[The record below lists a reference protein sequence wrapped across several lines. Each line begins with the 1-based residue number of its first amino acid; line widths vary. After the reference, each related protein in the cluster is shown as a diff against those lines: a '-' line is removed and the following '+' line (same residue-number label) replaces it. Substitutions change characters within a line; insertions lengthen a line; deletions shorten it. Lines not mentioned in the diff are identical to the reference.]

1 MMEDS
6 FDPEAEQEAER
17 MCLEAVMMDE
27 YEELSAEQLSAHRT
41 RRRLSLTILPYPSA
55 HEANHVQAVLEATL
69 EPTYP
74 VLLPL
79 VSLRNAPT
87 ASHKLSEAVLQ
98 EMGTRLAEVSSE
110 HAGSVHLMALVEA
123 AREFLIARNEPE
135 PQPVSAHEQM
145 IRRQRQA
152 SPPMEDEAASS
163 VGASPLLPPAGR
175 SASIDVVD
183 GFKLDELEEELQ
195 INLQAQRRRKKKAK
209 RRGRRS
215 IEPATPGGEEEQRR
229 ESSEEEPAHA
239 TPPPTRGSAEPK
251 LAARRPP
258 AAPAAAERSLGIAD
272 MGRKMYVPQP

>member
-41 RRRLSLTILPYPSA
+41 RRRLSLTI
-55 HEANHVQAVLEATL
+55 
-69 EPTYP
+69 
-74 VLLPL
+74 LPL

-135 PQPVSAHEQM
+135 PQPVEATAPLEATAPFASLVALAPSAP
-145 IRRQRQA
+145 A
-152 SPPMEDEAASS
+152 D
-163 VGASPLLPPAGR
+163 PLGR
-175 SASIDVVD
+175 LVALAPVALVSRLTDVVVHM
-183 GFKLDELEEELQ
+183 
-195 INLQAQRRRKKKAK
+195 
-209 RRGRRS
+209 S
-215 IEPATPGGEEEQRR
+215 MP
-229 ESSEEEPAHA
+229 HA
-239 TPPPTRGSAEPK
+239 MRDF
-251 LAARRPP
+251 
-258 AAPAAAERSLGIAD
+258 LG
-272 MGRKMYVPQP
+272 